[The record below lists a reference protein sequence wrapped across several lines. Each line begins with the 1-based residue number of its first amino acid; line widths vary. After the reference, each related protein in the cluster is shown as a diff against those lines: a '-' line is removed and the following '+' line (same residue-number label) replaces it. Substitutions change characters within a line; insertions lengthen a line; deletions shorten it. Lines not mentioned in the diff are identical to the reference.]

1 MELFPRI
8 VRILNSIWIQI
19 KITIQHPRNVNIIYQ
34 LPILDDGYLL
44 NDRLVLVIN
53 QPLKMLYLSLHV
65 IRGQFMLM

>member
-8 VRILNSIWIQI
+8 FRILNSIWIQI

-53 QPLKMLYLSLHV
+53 QPLKRLYLSLHV

>member
-53 QPLKMLYLSLHV
+53 QQLKMLYLSLHV